1 MRKAVASAKCT
12 GGQDGDGE
20 DKVQD
25 KRLCCWLK
33 IHARDFST
41 DSKGPLNSGRLGS
54 RFVLYLCFLF
64 CGRMLVSNQRLRF
77 IVGEGG

>member
-1 MRKAVASAKCT
+1 MRKEVASAKST
-12 GGQDGDGE
+12 SGQDGDGE

-41 DSKGPLNSGRLGS
+41 DSKGPLKWWKI
-54 RFVLYLCFLF
+54 RFTVDAVHFISLLFILWKNACF
-64 CGRMLVSNQRLRF
+64 
-77 IVGEGG
+77 